1 MNAAPITVGI
11 FLYPGMTMLDAYAPL
26 QMLAF
31 AQGIECFT
39 FAKTALPLPCDA
51 GVDLL
56 PNYGFA
62 DCPSMDI
69 LLVAGGGNP
78 YQAMQDETT
87 LAFLRQV
94 GSQAQYITSVCTGAL
109 ILASAGLLDGYKT
122 ACHWAYKEVFKRF
135 EQVEVVDQRVVIDRN
150 HISGGGI
157 TAGLDFTLALVAKLQ
172 GDAAAQVLQL
182 LLEYDPQ
189 PPFDCGN
196 PRSAAPELVAG
207 VQAEV
212 HKLAAELFA

>member
-1 MNAAPITVGI
+1 MSAAPITVGI

-39 FAKTALPLPCDA
+39 FAKTAEPIPCDA
-51 GVDLL
+51 GIDLL

-62 DCPSMDI
+62 ECPAMDI

-78 YQAMQDETT
+78 HQPMQDEAT
-87 LAFLRQV
+87 LAFLRQAA
-94 GSQAQYITSVCTGAL
+94 GDAKYITSVCTGAL
-109 ILASAGLLDGYKT
+109 ILASAGLLDGYQT
-122 ACHWAYKEVFKRF
+122 ACHWAYKEAFKRF
-135 EQVEVVDQRVVIDRN
+135 ERVEVLDQRVVVDRN

-157 TAGLDFTLALVAKLQ
+157 TAGLDFTLALVAELQ
-172 GDAAAQVLQL
+172 GAAAAQTLQL

-189 PPFDCGN
+189 PPFDCGS
-196 PRSAAPELVAG
+196 PRTAAPELVAG

-212 HKLAAELFA
+212 HRLAAELFE